1 MATDTLQAPA
11 RRTHLQVVHTLR
23 KRITF
28 ADEGNEVTVGYLPA
42 NAVVIGGG
50 AMITTAFDDTSTID
64 VGFKDGN
71 STDDPNAYATA
82 LVATAVGYIALDAL
96 AATTNIMQTEPAT
109 VTVTLNDGSGAV
121 AAGAAEIIIEYV
133 LDNDG

>member
-1 MATDTLQAPA
+1 MATDTTAAPA
-11 RRTHLQVVHTLR
+11 RQYHQQLVHYLR

-28 ADEGNEVTVGYLPA
+28 ADEGDVVTVGYLPT
-42 NAVVIGGG
+42 NAIVIGGG

-71 STDDPNAYATA
+71 STADPNAYATA
-82 LVATAVGYIALDAL
+82 LVATAVGFIALDEL

-109 VTVTLNDGSGAV
+109 VTVSLNDGSGNV
-121 AAGAAEIIIEYV
+121 SAGAAEIVISYV
-133 LDNDG
+133 VDNDQ

>member
-1 MATDTLQAPA
+1 MATNTAGTTA
-11 RRTHLQVVHTLR
+11 RDYQKQLVHYLR

-28 ADEGNEVTVGYLPA
+28 ADEGDVVTVGYLPA

-71 STDDPNAYATA
+71 STADPDAYATA
-82 LVATAVGYIALDAL
+82 LTATAVGFIALDVL
-96 AATTNIMQTEPAT
+96 ATTANIMQTEDCT
-109 VTVTLNDGSGAV
+109 VTVTLNDGTGAV
-121 AAGAAEIIIEYV
+121 SVGAAEIIVTYV
-133 LDNDG
+133 VDNDQ